1 VKFVVQLT
9 TNPQQ
14 TEVMEFKHTT
24 ATLVR
29 PSCET
34 EKTGDKREKTE
45 KTNDEDRETF

>member
-1 VKFVVQLT
+1 
-9 TNPQQ
+9 
-14 TEVMEFKHTT
+14 MEFKHTT

-34 EKTGDKREKTE
+34 EKQVTNEKKTE